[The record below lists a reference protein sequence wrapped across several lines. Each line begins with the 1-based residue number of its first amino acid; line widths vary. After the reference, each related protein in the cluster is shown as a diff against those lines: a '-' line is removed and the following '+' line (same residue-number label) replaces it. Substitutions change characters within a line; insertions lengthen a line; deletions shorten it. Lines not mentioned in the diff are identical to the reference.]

1 MAETDTDPADEFDAS
16 ISRGALDERTPGL
29 FRRYRGLSRNVFIIS
44 LVSFLNDASSEIIYP
59 LLPVFLSASLG
70 ASPAVIGLIEGG
82 AESVSSFLKLF
93 AGYLSDRT
101 GRRKA
106 PVVFGYAL
114 ASAVRPLLGFATSW
128 PQVFAV
134 RFADRVG
141 KGIRSAPRDALIA
154 DSAAPHERGL
164 AFGFH
169 RAMDHFGAVVG
180 PLLGFA
186 LLVLIAGNYNA
197 PTLSE
202 YRLIFLAASVPALAA
217 VLVAA
222 FALRETRGK
231 GAPAELSTGDAERAG
246 FVPRAANGE
255 AAPRAEHGDAATR
268 AAHGDEV
275 TRAAIVD
282 DGARTG
288 SGDDG
293 ARAGS
298 GDERERAGSGDH
310 AARAAAPG
318 TTPAVPPLSLRLS
331 LRGFD
336 GNFKRFLAILAL
348 FTLSNSSDAFLLLRA
363 QEVGISTG
371 TIPLLWAALHVM
383 KVLSSLIGGDL
394 SDRLG
399 RRALIVAGWFFYAAV
414 YLGFA
419 FVSTVGGAWTLF
431 LLYGIYFGLVEGAE
445 KALVADLVPADK
457 RGTAYGLY
465 NLAFSVAVWPA
476 SLLMGALWSWR
487 GASVAFAVSA
497 CIGTMAALLLATSIR
512 TGGAQPA
519 AAGAP
524 AR

>member
-16 ISRGALDERTPGL
+16 TGAGALDERTPGL
-29 FRRYRGLSRNVFIIS
+29 FRRYRRLPRNVLVIS

-59 LLPVFLSASLG
+59 LLPVFLSVAFG

-93 AGYLSDRT
+93 AGYFSDRS

-114 ASAVRPLLGFATSW
+114 ASLARPLLGFATSW

-134 RFADRVG
+134 RFSDRVG
-141 KGIRSAPRDALIA
+141 KGIRSAPRDAMIA
-154 DSAAPHERGL
+154 DSAAPTERGL

-186 LLVLIAGNYNA
+186 LLVLVASDYNA
-197 PTLSE
+197 PTLGE
-202 YRLIFLAASVPALAA
+202 YRLIFFAASVPALAA

-222 FALRETRGK
+222 FAIRETRRDREDGRESRK
-231 GAPAELSTGDAERAG
+231 AERA
-246 FVPRAANGE
+246 RADALRAE
-255 AAPRAEHGDAATR
+255 RSDAAPAAV
-268 AAHGDEV
+268 AAV
-275 TRAAIVD
+275 ATVAP
-282 DGARTG
+282 
-288 SGDDG
+288 
-293 ARAGS
+293 
-298 GDERERAGSGDH
+298 
-310 AARAAAPG
+310 AAPVAPVAVA
-318 TTPAVPPLSLRLS
+318 PAVAAPEARPPRFS

-336 GNFKRFLAILAL
+336 GNFRRFLFILAL
-348 FTLSNSSDAFLLLRA
+348 FTLSNSTDAFLLLRA
-363 QEVGISTG
+363 REVGISTA
-371 TIPLLWAALHVM
+371 TIPLLWAALHAS
-383 KVLSSLIGGDL
+383 KVISSLVGGDL

-399 RRALIVAGWFFYAAV
+399 RKTLIVTGWLFYAAV

-419 FVSTVGGAWTLF
+419 FVSTVGGVWTLF
-431 LLYGIYFGLVEGAE
+431 LIYGIYFGLVEGAE

-465 NLAFSVAVWPA
+465 SLAFSVAVWPA

-487 GASVAFAVSA
+487 GASVAFAASA
-497 CIGTMAALLLATSIR
+497 CVGALAALLLATTVR
-512 TGGAQPA
+512 PGVRA
-519 AAGAP
+519 AAGSP

>member
-1 MAETDTDPADEFDAS
+1 MAETDTDAADKFDAS
-16 ISRGALDERTPGL
+16 ISRGALDARAPGL
-29 FRRYRGLSRNVFIIS
+29 LRRYGRLPRNVLVIS

-59 LLPVFLSASLG
+59 LLPVFLSVALG
-70 ASPAVIGLIEGG
+70 ASPAVVGLIEGG

-93 AGYLSDRT
+93 AGYFSDRS

-106 PVVFGYAL
+106 PVVVGYAL
-114 ASAVRPLLGFATSW
+114 ASLARPLLGFATSW

-141 KGIRSAPRDALIA
+141 KGIRSAPRDAMIA
-154 DSAAPHERGL
+154 DSAAVTERGL

-169 RAMDHFGAVVG
+169 RAMDHLGAVFG

-186 LLVLIAGNYNA
+186 LLVLIAAQRNA

-222 FALRETRGK
+222 FAIRETRRSESVDGRVTD
-231 GAPAELSTGDAERAG
+231 TGRGSVDAHEE
-246 FVPRAANGE
+246 FP
-255 AAPRAEHGDAATR
+255 DDSTR
-268 AAHGDEV
+268 AA
-275 TRAAIVD
+275 AATT
-282 DGARTG
+282 ATP
-288 SGDDG
+288 
-293 ARAGS
+293 
-298 GDERERAGSGDH
+298 
-310 AARAAAPG
+310 AAA
-318 TTPAVPPLSLRLS
+318 TAAVPSATAPVLRFS

-336 GNFKRFLAILAL
+336 GNFKRFLLILAL

-363 QEVGISTG
+363 REVGISTA
-371 TIPLLWAALHVM
+371 TIPLLWAALHGV
-383 KVLSSLIGGDL
+383 KVLSSLVGGDL

-399 RRALIVAGWFFYAAV
+399 RKTLIVTGWLFYAAV

-431 LLYGIYFGLVEGAE
+431 LIYGIYFGLVEGAE

-465 NLAFSVAVWPA
+465 SLAFSITVWPA

-487 GASVAFAVSA
+487 GASVAFIASA
-497 CIGTMAALLLATSIR
+497 CTGALAALLLALTVR
-512 TGGAQPA
+512 PPA
-519 AAGAP
+519 AAALDSSP
-524 AR
+524 RVA

>member
-16 ISRGALDERTPGL
+16 ISQGALDERTPGL
-29 FRRYRGLSRNVFIIS
+29 FRRYGRLPRNVLVIS

-59 LLPVFLSASLG
+59 LLPVFLSVALG

-93 AGYLSDRT
+93 AGYFSDRS

-114 ASAVRPLLGFATSW
+114 ASIVRPILGFATSW

-141 KGIRSAPRDALIA
+141 KGIRSAPRDAMIA

-180 PLLGFA
+180 PLLAYA
-186 LLVLIAGNYNA
+186 LVALIASNGDA
-197 PTLSE
+197 ISLGE
-202 YRLIFLAASVPALAA
+202 YRLIFFAASVPALAA

-222 FALRETRGK
+222 FAIRETRK
-231 GAPAELSTGDAERAG
+231 DRE
-246 FVPRAANGE
+246 
-255 AAPRAEHGDAATR
+255 
-268 AAHGDEV
+268 
-275 TRAAIVD
+275 
-282 DGARTG
+282 DGLESRKA
-288 SGDDG
+288 
-293 ARAGS
+293 
-298 GDERERAGSGDH
+298 ERERADALRAERDDAAQQGVAH
-310 AARAAAPG
+310 APAVAARADAA
-318 TTPAVPPLSLRLS
+318 TTRFS

-336 GNFKRFLAILAL
+336 GNFKRFLVILAL

-363 QEVGISTG
+363 REVGISASNL
-371 TIPLLWAALHVM
+371 PLLWAALHGI
-383 KVLSSLIGGDL
+383 KVLSSLVGGDL

-399 RRALIVAGWFFYAAV
+399 RKTLIVSGWLFYAAV

-419 FVSTVGGAWTLF
+419 FVSTAGGAWSLF
-431 LLYGIYFGLVEGAE
+431 LVYGIYFGLVEGAE

-465 NLAFSVAVWPA
+465 NLAFSITVWPA

-487 GASVAFAVSA
+487 GASVAFVASA
-497 CIGTMAALLLATSIR
+497 CIGTLAALLLAITIR
-512 TGGAQPA
+512 PGQFSPRPNS
-519 AAGAP
+519 P